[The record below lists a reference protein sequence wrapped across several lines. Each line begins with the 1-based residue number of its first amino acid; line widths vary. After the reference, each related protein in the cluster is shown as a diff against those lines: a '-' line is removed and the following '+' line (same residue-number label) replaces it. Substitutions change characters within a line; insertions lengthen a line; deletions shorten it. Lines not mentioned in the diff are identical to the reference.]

1 MLGHLRWV
9 RCKSCFGIVVTD
21 VVNMSKTVGIGK
33 LELEQVL
40 STDSPARLGRF
51 CV

>member
-1 MLGHLRWV
+1 
-9 RCKSCFGIVVTD
+9 
-21 VVNMSKTVGIGK
+21 VGIGK